1 MVQNMTYLRNIAA
14 HQGRLW
20 NRKFD
25 GYVALPDI
33 ALRVKRDYVNPKT
46 PAAMIA
52 LIAGLVDQILKSNQY
67 STRLLDRIHSTED
80 FLSGYYYPR
89 A

>member
-1 MVQNMTYLRNIAA
+1 M
-14 HQGRLW
+14 
-20 NRKFD
+20 
-25 GYVALPDI
+25 
-33 ALRVKRDYVNPKT
+33 KRDYVNPKT

-52 LIAGLVDQILKSNQY
+52 LLAGLVDQILKSNQY